1 MWHDGLH
8 PIPEGLLLGVPT
20 GISRLATTGLLSVR
34 GKLRAAA
41 EPLLPR
47 RGDPDDS
54 IGALIRGRFGD
65 EVHERLVDAL
75 VGSIY
80 ATDTDRASL
89 SMVPQLAALAGR
101 GRSLL
106 LGARAMRSAMPV
118 TDGPLF
124 FAPRT
129 GMATLTDALASAA
142 DAAGATIRTGRGR
155 HDDRSRRRH
164 VAYRR

>member
-1 MWHDGLH
+1 M
-8 PIPEGLLLGVPT
+8 PT
-20 GISRLATTGLLSVR
+20 DILRLATTGLLSLR
-34 GKLRAAA
+34 GKLRAAV

-54 IGALIRGRFGD
+54 IGALVRGRFGD

-80 ATDTDRASL
+80 ATDTDHASL

-106 LGARAMRSAMPV
+106 LGARAMRVGDAGQGRTAVPRP
-118 TDGPLF
+118 TDGHGH
-124 FAPRT
+124 A
-129 GMATLTDALASAA
+129 
-142 DAAGATIRTGRGR
+142 
-155 HDDRSRRRH
+155 HRRRGEQ
-164 VAYRR
+164 RRTARA